1 VIVFVPAAPSPRHSR
16 RAESE
21 ISTAGDA
28 TLVRVV
34 GMLDEHFPGFGD
46 LSLARTIVIDVSGI
60 RFITSFGVRQ
70 WLRAMSSL
78 PAHAHVYLTGC
89 QRIFVE
95 QLNMILNFG
104 GRGQI
109 LTLLAPYRCTGCG
122 NESDEVIDAVQHGKY
137 VVAGQLPEMTCRK
150 CNGRLSLD
158 EMPETYFACLTKY
171 GPRDVDPSALQ
182 LLAADPRA
190 MTKQVVKSTAPAQ
203 SKAAKK
209 AAAAAAAPVKEKT
222 SIVPWVVIGVMLAGL
237 AAGLYFLVGPS

>member
-1 VIVFVPAAPSPRHSR
+1 
-16 RAESE
+16 
-21 ISTAGDA
+21 
-28 TLVRVV
+28 
-34 GMLDEHFPGFGD
+34 MLDEHFAGFGD
-46 LSLARTIVIDVSGI
+46 LAQARTIVIDVSGI

-78 PAHAHVYLTGC
+78 PATARVYLAGC

-109 LTLLAPYRCTGCG
+109 LTLLAPYRCTACG
-122 NESDEVIDAVQHGKY
+122 NESDEVLDAVAHGKY
-137 VVAGQLPEMTCRK
+137 IVAGQLPDLACKK

-171 GPRDVDPSALQ
+171 GPRDVDPAAVQ
-182 LLAADPRA
+182 LLATDPRA
-190 MTKQVVKSTAPAQ
+190 MATQVVKSSAPAQ

-209 AAAAAAAPVKEKT
+209 AAAAAAAPAKERS

-237 AAGLYFLVGPS
+237 VAGLYFLVGPS